1 MKTTHV
7 FLVVGIFVICDAV
20 VVGALVYWMV
30 SNLREIPAK
39 FPFTPPLPGAVR
51 REFQSFHIDMFG
63 VGWGYH
69 VEVDEDHLHLF
80 PAKMERWLGITPASI
95 PWSAIRLESTGRW
108 TCRVKIDKW
117 NVTGPRWCLELAGK
131 PRA

>member
-1 MKTTHV
+1 MKTAHI
-7 FLVVGIFVICDAV
+7 LLIVGIFVICDAIV
-20 VVGALVYWMV
+20 VSSIIYWMA
-30 SNLREIPAK
+30 SCLREIPAK

-95 PWSAIRLESTGRW
+95 PWSAIKPISTGRW
-108 TCRVKIDKW
+108 RCKVKIGKW
-117 NVTGPRWCLELAGK
+117 DVSGPKWCLDLAGK
-131 PRA
+131 QG

>member
-1 MKTTHV
+1 MKTAHV
-7 FLVVGIFVICDAV
+7 LLIVGIFVICDAV
-20 VVGALVYWMV
+20 VVGALIYWMV

-39 FPFTPPLPGAVR
+39 FPFKPPLPGAVR
-51 REFQSFHIDMFG
+51 REFQSFHIDMFS

-95 PWSAIRLESTGRW
+95 PWSAIKPVSTGRW
-108 TCRVKIDKW
+108 SCKVKIASWD
-117 NVTGPRWCLELAGK
+117 VTGPKWCLELAGK
-131 PRA
+131 RG

>member
-1 MKTTHV
+1 MKTAHIVLIVGV
-7 FLVVGIFVICDAV
+7 FVLSDAV
-20 VVGALVYWMV
+20 GVGALIYWMA

-39 FPFTPPLPGAVR
+39 FPFKPPLPGAVR
-51 REFQSFHIDMFG
+51 REFQSFHIDMFS

-95 PWSAIRLESTGRW
+95 PWSAIKPVSTGRW
-108 TCRVKIDKW
+108 SCKVKIASW
-117 NVTGPRWCLELAGK
+117 NVTGPKWCLELAGK
-131 PRA
+131 QG